1 MLIEPILGYK
11 SSWRI
16 LGLLLE
22 TPRKLVSR
30 KELFEHTKLGNAP
43 LSLGLKRLSTAG
55 IIIKEKKGKKEFYYL
70 DTVNENLKLIQELWE
85 RERKSLRNL
94 DYEIKV
100 ILTEFLRMILDIIDL
115 KKIILFGSHAKGT
128 ASVKSDID
136 LALISKE
143 EIKNEIEVTRI
154 IKVLEKK
161 YKKEIQVHYFT
172 EKSFEGKSKLIKE
185 IKENGINLLLT
196 ISFLN
201 PLDS

>member
-1 MLIEPILGYK
+1 M
-11 SSWRI
+11 
-16 LGLLLE
+16 
-22 TPRKLVSR
+22 
-30 KELFEHTKLGNAP
+30 
-43 LSLGLKRLSTAG
+43 
-55 IIIKEKKGKKEFYYL
+55 

-185 IKENGINLLLT
+185 IKENPNCFVLAKILLVTLIFSNKLSPYIGAFIET
-196 ISFLN
+196 S
-201 PLDS
+201 